1 VGGRTWRRN
10 RRLWAAAALLVAVV
24 AVAAYYGPPWLWSQ
38 QSAAWV
44 QAVGSVLAILGGFAV
59 ANLQLRHAAAEAR
72 RQQAARARVMAL
84 LVHKS
89 LEQVA
94 DRLKVAGRPFSKERY
109 GLALR
114 EHRTTELIE
123 ALRQINSGELPP
135 EVVVPF
141 STLRSNLYAVNARIS
156 EVYRSEEPPR
166 NIPESRRRRRV
177 RSSFAIYDHALA
189 DYREL
194 CRLVREHFGLTAPE
208 FAEPPELRGF
218 VEEARTEALATEA
231 DEEALPIS
239 PQSA

>member
-1 VGGRTWRRN
+1 MT
-10 RRLWAAAALLVAVV
+10 
-24 AVAAYYGPPWLWSQ
+24 
-38 QSAAWV
+38 
-44 QAVGSVLAILGGFAV
+44 
-59 ANLQLRHAAAEAR
+59 
-72 RQQAARARVMAL
+72 L

-94 DRLKVAGRPFSKERY
+94 DRLKVAGRPFSKASY

-114 EHRTTELIE
+114 EHRTSELVE

-166 NIPESRRRRRV
+166 NIPESRRQRRL

-189 DYREL
+189 DYGEL
-194 CRLVREHFGLTAPE
+194 GRLVHEHYGLTTPE
-208 FAEPPELRGF
+208 FAEPPELRAF
-218 VEEARTEALATEA
+218 VEAARTQPAATEA
-231 DEEALPIS
+231 DEEVLPNGH
-239 PQSA
+239 